1 MPGLQPY
8 ARLCHP
14 AWVSANIAYLKDM
27 DYPESRLSTLGLQKT
42 NKVKTGDADQVPTTQ
57 PKNKRQGKGSNAG
70 SISLAPRVAHVE
82 QPFELPAQ
90 SLKSCDDPGA
100 LDLVDEFFKSSF
112 NIDHDVPDPRSK
124 QVFSCVNLMH
134 SFCKSAVSAPTAL
147 GSFIRQSLKLADHA
161 CTMEKPSRALWPVPP
176 VELDSCTKSESAQ
189 SS

>member
-1 MPGLQPY
+1 MPPGLGVSQH
-8 ARLCHP
+8 RLPQRYGLSRKQIVNFGVAEDQQGQDRRCRSGTND
-14 AWVSANIAYLKDM
+14 SAKEQAQ
-27 DYPESRLSTLGLQKT
+27 E
-42 NKVKTGDADQVPTTQ
+42 A
-57 PKNKRQGKGSNAG
+57 KGSG
-70 SISLAPRVAHVE
+70 EGVQCSRDRSSISLAPGVAHVE

-100 LDLVDEFFKSSF
+100 LDLVDELSSF

-161 CTMEKPSRALWPVPP
+161 CTMEKAQPGFMACPP
-176 VELDSCTKSESAQ
+176 PGGVGQLHEI
-189 SS
+189 